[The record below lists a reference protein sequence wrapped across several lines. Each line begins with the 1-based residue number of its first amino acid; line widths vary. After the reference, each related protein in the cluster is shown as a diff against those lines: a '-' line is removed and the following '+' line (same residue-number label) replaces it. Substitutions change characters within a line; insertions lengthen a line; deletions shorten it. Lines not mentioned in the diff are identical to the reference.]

1 MTEDLGIDIPN
12 TFQFMG
18 QTWQIKPGTTRDL
31 GQDLGICNRDEMT
44 IYINPAYPTQTIVQT
59 LFHEIVHSWEITL
72 NMHLTEDQVDNLAT
86 SMIHWFKSNPEF
98 IPVLIQDEDIEE

>member
-1 MTEDLGIDIPN
+1 MEDLGIDIPN
-12 TFQFMG
+12 SFSFMN
-18 QTWQIKPGTTRDL
+18 QTWQIKPGTTREL
-31 GQDLGICNRDEMT
+31 GQDLGQCNRDEQT
-44 IYINPAYPTQTIVQT
+44 IYINPAYPTQTIIQT

-98 IPVLIQDEDIEE
+98 MAVLLEQEDEQ